1 MFNQIKIDKE
11 RIDPEIEDLFIDNNS
26 LFRNDD
32 ITDDDEKFIMELIAR
47 TRFSSDRKIFDDTQD
62 SKMDFFENETEV
74 KPEINE
80 DIIEEKP
87 QDEIEEDTLI
97 D

>member
-1 MFNQIKIDKE
+1 M
-11 RIDPEIEDLFIDNNS
+11 
-26 LFRNDD
+26 FRNDD

-74 KPEINE
+74 KPEINQ